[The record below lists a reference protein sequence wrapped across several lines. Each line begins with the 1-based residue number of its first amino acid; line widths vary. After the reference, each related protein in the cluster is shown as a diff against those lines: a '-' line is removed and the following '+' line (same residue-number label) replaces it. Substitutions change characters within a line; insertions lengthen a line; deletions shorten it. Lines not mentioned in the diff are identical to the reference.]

1 MESKKI
7 IIPLVAAVVII
18 AAIIVAMS
26 VSDGGKEPPVSTE
39 TVTVN
44 TYDMSYLI
52 YDEKDPAPR
61 SRPRTSP
68 STSPVNSAY

>member
-44 TYDMSYLI
+44 AYDMSYLI
-52 YDEKDPAPR
+52 YDEKDPR
-61 SRPRTSP
+61 SQEPPKDISEYLTGEF
-68 STSPVNSAY
+68 